1 MADVNLYSE
10 SKPDA
15 KGYKEYSF
23 VVHVNGR
30 AYPYQVHGRTEDEAL
45 ERLSD
50 GVAHDFPQVREL
62 GSPAGVAVFVAT
74 LAGGIALGAYALRRF
89 FGYLFDEATP
99 KGKRKPKPVNA
110 NDALI
115 ADVPKTRAPAPAPA
129 RAPANAAPVAP
140 VRLPVTP
147 VAAMATDPFPWS
159 AVSVGGVEGRRAGPS
174 TANTWRVVVF
184 TDGSA
189 DRIRSEFVRNPE
201 INPQTGVSTDG
212 VQVYQFPLSAIERV
226 RMRGPGVVEVAIT
239 TERPPGDLGLEI
251 AVTEESALQFLIQ
264 YFDFIR

>member
-1 MADVNLYSE
+1 MADVNLYNE

-30 AYPYQVHGRTEDEAL
+30 AYPYQVQGRTEDEAL
-45 ERLSD
+45 ERLGD

-62 GSPAGVAVFVAT
+62 GSPANVAIFVAT
-74 LAGGIALGAYALRRF
+74 LAGGVALGAYALRRF
-89 FGYLFDEATP
+89 FGYLLGEDNKPA
-99 KGKRKPKPVNA
+99 KKARPKPVNA
-110 NDALI
+110 NDALM
-115 ADVPKTRAPAPAPA
+115 ADVPARAPAPAPA
-129 RAPANAAPVAP
+129 PAKADAAAVAP
-140 VRLPVTP
+140 VRLPVVPT
-147 VAAMATDPFPWS
+147 AAMAPDPFPWTP
-159 AVSVGGVEGRRAGPS
+159 VNVGGAVGRRAGPS

-189 DRIRSEFVRNPE
+189 DRIRAEFVRNPE
-201 INPQTGVSTDG
+201 INPQTGVSSDG

-239 TERPPGDLGLEI
+239 SERPPGDLGLEI
-251 AVTEESALQFLIQ
+251 AASEESALQFLIQ